1 MPMDNDFL
9 NLKRGLAPKSR
20 FRPVVI
26 TLFSAFLLG
35 AGSCFGFLTTLTLI
49 KGSSWIN
56 VVFAWIFILCLVTF
70 LGALVWAVVIF
81 ILARI
86 KGE

>member
-1 MPMDNDFL
+1 MPTDNQSP
-9 NLKRGLAPKSR
+9 NLERNLAPRSR

-35 AGSCFGFLTTLTLI
+35 AGSCFGFLTTLTPI
-49 KGSSWIN
+49 WGGSWIN
-56 VVFAWIFILCLVTF
+56 VVFQWIFILCVVAF
-70 LGALVWAVVIF
+70 LGALVWALVIV
-81 ILARI
+81 IRARL